1 MADQGEADQSGKQL
15 SCSVHDQ
22 WLSPENSK
30 EPDLISAFVCGLL
43 HEGTLGLRPFFSQY
57 LHYLKIHADN
67 EYIYMHYK
75 MSSQA
80 YTLKD
85 YKNMKQEV
93 KLGGLGPMNTIPEA
107 VVNTHFR
114 LYKDLSI

>member
-1 MADQGEADQSGKQL
+1 
-15 SCSVHDQ
+15 
-22 WLSPENSK
+22 
-30 EPDLISAFVCGLL
+30 
-43 HEGTLGLRPFFSQY
+43 
-57 LHYLKIHADN
+57 
-67 EYIYMHYK
+67 MHYK

-114 LYKDLSI
+114 FYKDLSI